1 MGAHLK
7 YPKIEGESEDDRKR
21 RLSRDASR
29 RRMKTPEQRALWA
42 ARMREYTKLYP
53 ARIHAISVKA
63 RVKHRYGLT
72 IEQLRSMFENQEGL
86 CATCARLMCLC
97 IGRRVKCRT
106 RAHVDHDHITGKVR
120 GMLCHDCN
128 VAIGMMKD
136 SPNRLRSAA
145 QYLETEPSGPAYSC
159 PS

>member
-21 RLSRDASR
+21 RLSRDAS
-29 RRMKTPEQRALWA
+29 
-42 ARMREYTKLYP
+42 
-53 ARIHAISVKA
+53 
-63 RVKHRYGLT
+63 
-72 IEQLRSMFENQEGL
+72 
-86 CATCARLMCLC
+86 
-97 IGRRVKCRT
+97 
-106 RAHVDHDHITGKVR
+106 
-120 GMLCHDCN
+120 MLCHDCN